1 MLGSEI
7 KCFLAKKNN
16 LLLLLMKLMQG
27 FNYIFGIF
35 FNTFKTFINFSLN
48 YLERERVID
57 RNYMDYIRLSTLE
70 LLAYEINKNNLQGN
84 VAELGVYK
92 GKFARYINQYFPDRK
107 LYLFDTFKGFSE
119 TDIRSEIQNTYSTGE
134 QDFSNTSVEKVLS
147 IMPYPKQCV
156 IKAGY
161 FPDTAMGLDEE
172 FVFVSIDTDL
182 YEPIYKGLQ
191 YFYPRLKKGGYI
203 FIHDY
208 NNDGYKGAKQAV
220 KKFCSENSLP
230 YLPLPDSGGSAI
242 LMK

>member
-1 MLGSEI
+1 MQAINYLFG
-7 KCFLAKKNN
+7 KYFNKNKAFL
-16 LLLLLMKLMQG
+16 
-27 FNYIFGIF
+27 
-35 FNTFKTFINFSLN
+35 NFSLN
-48 YLERERVID
+48 YLERKRDLD

-70 LLAYEINKNNLQGN
+70 LLAHEINSGNLQGN
-84 VAELGVYK
+84 IAELGVFK
-92 GKFARYINQYFPDRK
+92 GKFARYINLYFPTRK

-119 TDIRSEIQNTYSTGE
+119 ADITSEIQHAYSTGE
-134 QDFSNTSVEKVLS
+134 QDFTNTSIEKVLS
-147 IMPYPKQCV
+147 IMPFPGQCI

-161 FPDTAMGLDEE
+161 FPETATGLEEE

-191 YFYPRLKKGGYI
+191 FFYPRLKKGGYI

-220 KKFCSENSLP
+220 KNFCSENNLP
-230 YLPLPDSGGSAI
+230 YLPLPDSGGSVV